1 MGRAKKVKEKGIFMS
16 IEKYQEFGE
25 LLQNINVPVK
35 FASQIYQAIQF
46 IQKNVSEIEKWYG
59 SIA

>member
-46 IQKNVSEIEKWYG
+46 IQKNVSEIEK
-59 SIA
+59 